1 MLPSISVS
9 RFPTNKRTRMK
20 NHKFTVWFL
29 ALLLF
34 LSAQNAIA
42 QSTIFNIPTTD
53 TVSKGKG
60 YFEFDFL
67 AQIPKPELTDR
78 LYIYDPRL
86 VVGLGPNLEAGVNVA
101 SFHTSGAT
109 NVFAQPNIKWRFFS
123 SVNEGLAA
131 AVG

>member
-1 MLPSISVS
+1 M
-9 RFPTNKRTRMK
+9 TNR
-20 NHKFTVWFL
+20 KFTVCFVAL
-29 ALLLF
+29 ALF
-34 LSAQNAIA
+34 LGAENAIA

-67 AQIPKPELTDR
+67 PQIPKPELADR

-86 VVGLGPNLEAGVNVA
+86 VVGLGPNVEAGINIA
-101 SFHTSGAT
+101 AFHTSGAT

-123 SVNEGLAA
+123 SDNE
-131 AVG
+131 